1 MLFHRWGPEF
11 EKARS
16 PYFFYVICLARWL
29 LEADRRP
36 ERPGTSGGMSEAR

>member
-1 MLFHRWGPEF
+1 MLFHRFGPEC

-16 PYFFYVICLARWL
+16 LYFCFVICLARWL

-36 ERPGTSGGMSEAR
+36 ERPGYKEE